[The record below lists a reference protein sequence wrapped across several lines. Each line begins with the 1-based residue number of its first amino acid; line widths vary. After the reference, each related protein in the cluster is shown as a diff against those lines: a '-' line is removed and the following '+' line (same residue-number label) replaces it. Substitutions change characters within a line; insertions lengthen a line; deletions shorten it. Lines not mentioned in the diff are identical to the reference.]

1 LGVSPDVNALASLI
15 ICLVG
20 VCVLIA
26 GYLMRRTERDRL
38 RDAQLAER

>member
-1 LGVSPDVNALASLI
+1 VSPDVNALASLI

-26 GYLMRRTERDRL
+26 GYLMRRAESDRL
-38 RDAQLAER
+38 RDAQMAER